1 MGHYVVSQCQSWT
14 NWYTS
19 DDINGTSCRVTASV
33 MEWQA
38 HIWWFE
44 WDITSCR
51 SISHGRINARLMIL
65 MDIGCVTASV
75 MKWQAHV
82 RWYEWR
88 IMSCHSGKREIKGYR
103 PDDLNCIS
111 YRSQHPSWKDGY
123 TSDDLN
129 GISCGV
135 PTSSMESKVH
145 VWWLEWDLMWCP
157 NVKYGIKGTRLV
169 TWMEYHVVSQGQVWN
184 QRYTSGD
191 LNGISCGV
199 PTSSMESKV
208 HVWWLEW
215 DSNITLL
222 SDEIKSR
229 PPRPWPD
236 WLLTAFSMTTCNSL
250 MWTGDL
256 TARVTDKD
264 KDWSECWD
272 VAIDKYVSN
281 N

>member
-145 VWWLEWDLMWCP
+145 VWWLEWD
-157 NVKYGIKGTRLV
+157 
-169 TWMEYHVVSQGQVWN
+169 
-184 QRYTSGD
+184 
-191 LNGISCGV
+191 
-199 PTSSMESKV
+199 
-208 HVWWLEW
+208 
-215 DSNITLL
+215 SNITLL